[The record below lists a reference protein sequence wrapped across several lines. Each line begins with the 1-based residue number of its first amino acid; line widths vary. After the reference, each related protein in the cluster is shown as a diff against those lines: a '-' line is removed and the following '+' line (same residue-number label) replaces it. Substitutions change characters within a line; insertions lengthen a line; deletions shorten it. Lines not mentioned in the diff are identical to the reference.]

1 VKKRT
6 KVWWLVILIVT
17 GGIGW
22 QAKQSHDAK
31 QVTEVEIRRIER
43 KELKSVLS
51 ASGRI
56 LPTTMVD
63 VSAAVSGKVL
73 EVLVEDGERV
83 TKGQRLLRIDP
94 KPFETRVQ
102 ELEASLESA
111 RAGIELQ
118 KAQLLQSESQLQRT
132 EGLAAKGLVTAEQV
146 EREQTAVKVERA
158 RLKSTETEIPRFE
171 ASLAEARHELTKVD
185 VLADID
191 GTVTALNIEAG
202 EYAFVGAF
210 NNPAT
215 VLLTV
220 ADLGT
225 IEAEVE
231 VDETEAILAKPGQP
245 AELEIDA
252 HRNWIFKGTVTEV
265 GHNPVTR
272 ATGAEREGTS
282 YLVKIAVID
291 AIPGVRPGLTCSA
304 RIETD
309 RRPDALAVPIQALI
323 LQKPKSEG
331 AWRTTATSRESGASV
346 AHAAQPPAKEAA
358 AGAGAGPAAGEESLA
373 GSQARRRRDEEG
385 KVEGVWIVRDDCAW
399 FAPVVIGITG
409 EKDHELKHGLAEGD
423 RIIVGPY
430 KALHEL
436 KEGARVRQAE
446 KKDAKKS

>member
-1 VKKRT
+1 MKKRT
-6 KVWWLVILIVT
+6 KVWWLVILLVA

-22 QAKQSHDAK
+22 QAKQSHEAK
-31 QVTEVEIRRIER
+31 QVTEVEIKRIER
-43 KELKSVLS
+43 KELKAVLS

-73 EVLVEDGERV
+73 DVFVKDGDRVE
-83 TKGQRLLRIDP
+83 KGQPLLKIDP
-94 KPFETRVQ
+94 KPFETQVQ
-102 ELEASLESA
+102 QLEASLGSA
-111 RAGIELQ
+111 RANIQLQ
-118 KAQLLQSESQLQRT
+118 KAQLKQSETQLRRT
-132 EGLAAKGLVTAEQV
+132 ESLAAGGLVTAEQV
-146 EREQTAVKVERA
+146 DREKTSVEVEQA
-158 RLKSTETEIPRFE
+158 RLAATEQEIPRLE

-185 VLADID
+185 VLSDIA

-220 ADLGT
+220 ADLGA

-231 VDETEAILAKPGQP
+231 VDETEAILARPGQP

-252 HRNWIFKGTVTEV
+252 HRNWLFKGVVTEV

-282 YLVKIAVID
+282 YLVKIAVLD

-309 RRPDALAVPIQALI
+309 RRPEVLAVPIQALV
-323 LQKPKSEG
+323 LQKPQSESV
-331 AWRTTATSRESGASV
+331 WRTPDRAAAPGGGV
-346 AHAAQPPAKEAA
+346 AHAAAPPTPAATAPPAGAA
-358 AGAGAGPAAGEESLA
+358 AAEESLA

-385 KVEGVWIVRDDCAW
+385 KVEGVWIVRDDRAW
-399 FAPVVIGITG
+399 FAPVAIGITG
-409 EKDHELKHGLAEGD
+409 EKDHELLCGLEEGD
-423 RIIVGPY
+423 RIITGPY
-430 KALHEL
+430 KALHDL

-446 KKDAKKS
+446 KKDATKP